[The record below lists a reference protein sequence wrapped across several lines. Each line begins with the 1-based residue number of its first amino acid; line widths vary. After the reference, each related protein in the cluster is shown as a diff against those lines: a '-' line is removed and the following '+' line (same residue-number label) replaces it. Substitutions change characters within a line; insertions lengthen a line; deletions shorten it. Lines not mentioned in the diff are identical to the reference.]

1 MLTPASL
8 NGDYNP
14 LHADPAVGAQMG
26 FGGVILHG
34 LCTWNIACRAV
45 LATFADSDGSRLR
58 SFGGRFTSPVKPG
71 DLLETRMWRTR
82 TVEHEEENGNA
93 GGCLCEEVLFDV
105 RVGKR
110 LVIVNGRALLKVP
123 RGSRL

>member
-1 MLTPASL
+1 
-8 NGDYNP
+8 
-14 LHADPAVGAQMG
+14 MG

-58 SFGGRFTSPVKPG
+58 SFGGRFASPVRPG
-71 DLLETRMWRTR
+71 DLLETRMWRTGPVKR
-82 TVEHEEENGNA
+82 EEEDGKA
-93 GGCLCEEVLFDV
+93 DGCLCEEVLFDV
-105 RVGKR
+105 IVGEKP
-110 LVIVNGRALLKVP
+110 VIVNGRALFKVP